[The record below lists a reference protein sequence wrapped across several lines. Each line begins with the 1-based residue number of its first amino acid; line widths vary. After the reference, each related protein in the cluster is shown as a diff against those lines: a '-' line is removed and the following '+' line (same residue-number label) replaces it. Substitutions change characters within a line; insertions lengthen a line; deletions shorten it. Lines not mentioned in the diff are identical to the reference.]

1 MNQVKSYVLN
11 KDYRID
17 CITSKRSDGS
27 ILFSVVVVQYS
38 LPFEPE
44 VDWAYNIEDKS
55 DANSAFHRLAKKYKE
70 PLEL

>member
-1 MNQVKSYVLN
+1 MRQVKSYFLN

-17 CITSKRSDGS
+17 CITSKRVDGV
-27 ILFSVVVVQYS
+27 ILYSVVVVQYN

-44 VDWAYNIEDKS
+44 ADWVYNIEDKS
-55 DANSAFHRLAKKYKE
+55 EANSIFHRLAKKYKE